1 MSVVD
6 KIVTEWAFRCKKGYP
21 DMNNPDD
28 MKILKEIYSEYGIV
42 MEEKKEK
49 EETEYSAD
57 DLIKLLQDK
66 KSELDSVFIQKM
78 YHTIVSKGKK
88 LGTLI
93 MSMLKNKDLQSSANE
108 IFSIINQYP
117 GLEQELSNFLQ
128 HPERQLTISQLQA
141 GNNIVDT
148 VQEATSLPGEFISTM
163 LKAGRASE
171 GGKGV
176 GEGEALLALVGKGGK
191 KLKVGDVEIEG
202 KEIEVKAQGGRLIG
216 RTENLSDLYGK
227 LEQLG
232 VAPRKVGKGPEALH
246 TYIPNI
252 ITSDSKLE
260 PQVRALLKKEFNT
273 VSGTDLSSPEDIKTA
288 LLEWYVD
295 YFLANEAKSADYVF
309 VLMGG
314 EYKLLTKQEFKEAI
328 LNREIITQNFTATN
342 KSPQLTAFA

>member
-1 MSVVD
+1 MSVID
-6 KIVTEWAFRCKKGYP
+6 KIVVEWAFRCKKGYP

-28 MKILKEIYSEYGIV
+28 IRILKEIYSEYGIV
-42 MEEKKEK
+42 MEEEKPK
-49 EETEYSAD
+49 EETVYSAD
-57 DLIKLLQDK
+57 DLIKLLQDR
-66 KSELDSVFIQKM
+66 KSELDSAFIQKM

-93 MSMLKNKDLQSSANE
+93 MNMLKNKDLQSSANE

-141 GNNIVDT
+141 GNNIVSV
-148 VQEATSLPGEFISTM
+148 VQEATNLPGEFISAM

-216 RTENLSDLYGK
+216 RTESLADLYSS
-227 LEQLG
+227 LAQLG
-232 VAPRKVGKGPEALH
+232 VTPRKVGKGPEALH

-252 ITSDSKLE
+252 IATDSKLE
-260 PQVRALLKKEFNT
+260 PQVRNLLKKEFNT
-273 VSGTDLSSPEDIKTA
+273 VSSTDLSSPEDIKTS

-309 VLMGG
+309 VLIGG
-314 EYKLLTKQEFKEAI
+314 EYRLFTKQEFKEAI
-328 LNREIITQNFTATN
+328 LNRDLTTQNFTATN
-342 KSPQLTAFA
+342 KSPQLTSFA

>member
-6 KIVTEWAFRCKKGYP
+6 KVLNEWAFRCKKGYP

-28 MKILKEIYSEYGIV
+28 MKILKEIYSEYGV
-42 MEEKKEK
+42 VLEEEKSKQES
-49 EETEYSAD
+49 EYSAD

-78 YHTIVSKGKK
+78 YHTIIAKGKK

-128 HPERQLTISQLQA
+128 HPERQLTISQLQS
-141 GNNIVDT
+141 G
-148 VQEATSLPGEFISTM
+148 TSLVDVVQKATNLPVEFISIM

-176 GEGEALLALVGKGGK
+176 GEGEALLALVGKDGK

-216 RTENLSDLYGK
+216 RTESLSDLYNK
-227 LEQLG
+227 LGQLG

-252 ITSDSKLE
+252 IAADSKLE
-260 PQVRALLKKEFNT
+260 PQVRDLLKGEFNT
-273 VSGTDLSSPEDIKTA
+273 VSGTDLNSSEDIKTS

-295 YFLANEAKSADYVF
+295 YFLANEAKSADYIF
-309 VLMGG
+309 VLIGG
-314 EYKLLTKQEFKEAI
+314 EYKLYTKQEFKEAV
-328 LNREIITQNFTATN
+328 LSRDLTVQNFSASN
-342 KSPQLTAFA
+342 KSPQLTSFA

>member
-6 KIVTEWAFRCKKGYP
+6 RIVAEWAFRCKKRYP

-28 MKILKEIYSEYGIV
+28 MRILKEIYSEHGIV
-42 MEEKKEK
+42 MEEKKE
-49 EETEYSAD
+49 EETVYSAD

-66 KSELDSVFIQKM
+66 KSELDSAFIQKM

-108 IFSIINQYP
+108 IFSIINQHP

-141 GNNIVDT
+141 GSNIVSV
-148 VQEATSLPGEFISTM
+148 VQEATNLPGEFISAM

-216 RTENLSDLYGK
+216 RTESLADLYSN
-227 LEQLG
+227 LAQLG

-246 TYIPNI
+246 TYIPNVI
-252 ITSDSKLE
+252 AADSELE
-260 PQVRALLKKEFNT
+260 TQVRDLLKKEFNT
-273 VSGTDLSSPEDIKTA
+273 VSGTDLSSPEDIKTS

-309 VLMGG
+309 VLIGG
-314 EYKLLTKQEFKEAI
+314 DYRIYTKQEFKEAV
-328 LNREIITQNFTATN
+328 LSRDLTVQNFTATN
-342 KSPQLTAFA
+342 KSPQLTSFA